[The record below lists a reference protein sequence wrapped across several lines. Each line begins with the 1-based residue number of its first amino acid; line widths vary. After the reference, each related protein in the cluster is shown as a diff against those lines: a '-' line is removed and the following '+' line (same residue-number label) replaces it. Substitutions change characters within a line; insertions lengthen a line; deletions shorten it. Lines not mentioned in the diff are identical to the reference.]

1 MVLRRRPD
9 RGVGKG
15 DRTSERESG
24 HSRDSRT
31 DQRRSS
37 DRSESRDKGHDD
49 SMDRDSGDEGPAGRS
64 FGSRG
69 GDSPTND
76 DHFTGAPGYA
86 AAVPYLKQ
94 QPGYDARYATAYAGY
109 PICPPIYQLSC
120 FQDRVYS
127 LQDTLI

>member
-1 MVLRRRPD
+1 MVLRCRPD

-76 DHFTGAPGYA
+76 DQFTGAPGYA

-94 QPGYDARYATAYAGY
+94 QPGYDARYATLPTKAIQSAR
-109 PICPPIYQLSC
+109 LSISC
-120 FQDRVYS
+120 LVFKTEFILFQI
-127 LQDTLI
+127 L